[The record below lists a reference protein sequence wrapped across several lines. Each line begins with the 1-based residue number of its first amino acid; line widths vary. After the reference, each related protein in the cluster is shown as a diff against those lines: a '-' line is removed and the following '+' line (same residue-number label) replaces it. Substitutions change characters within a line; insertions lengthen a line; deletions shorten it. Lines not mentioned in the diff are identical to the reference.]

1 MGGEKSF
8 IVAGGMRRMNRNWL
22 MEAVAKAVPGLEG
35 ERIASVRQARGGD
48 IGESYCVETEKRR
61 LFVKLRTDMPA
72 DLFRREAE
80 GLKLLRR
87 AEALAVP
94 EPLYAGEIPGR
105 EGSGGMLAL
114 EWIET
119 GPARPETIE
128 ALGAGL
134 AAQHRRMS
142 PDGRYGLHMDNYI
155 GLLPQANG
163 PRDSWIDFYRD
174 RRLLPLAKLAESRG
188 LLPKGRRDA
197 LYRLME
203 RLGAWLP
210 DRPAASLLHG
220 DLWGGNWLA
229 GADGRPWLIDP
240 AVYYGDRE
248 CDLAFSELFGG
259 FPARFYAAYR
269 EAYPLDGGYEERKP
283 IYQLYHLL
291 VHLILFGEAY
301 GPGVDRVLR
310 RYAGSA

>member
-1 MGGEKSF
+1 M
-8 IVAGGMRRMNRNWL
+8 MNLTWL
-22 MEAVAKAVPGLEG
+22 KDAVARAVPGTA
-35 ERIASVRQARGGD
+35 ERIVSVREARGGD
-48 IGESYCVETEKRR
+48 IGESYCVETERR
-61 LFVKLRTDMPA
+61 KLFVKLRRDMPA

-80 GLKLLRR
+80 GLGLLRR

-105 EGSGGMLAL
+105 TGSGGMLAL

-128 ALGAGL
+128 TLGAGL
-134 AAQHRRMS
+134 AALHRRTS
-142 PDGRYGLHMDNYI
+142 PDGRYGLDRDNYI

-163 PRDSWIDFYRD
+163 WNESWTGFYREA
-174 RRLLPLAKLAESRG
+174 RLLPLAKLAEARG
-188 LLPKGRRDA
+188 RLPKGRRDG
-197 LYRLME
+197 LYRLMD
-203 RLGAWLP
+203 RLDRWLP

-220 DLWGGNWLA
+220 DLWSGNWLA

-269 EAYPLDGGYEERKP
+269 EAYPVDGEYEERKP

-291 VHLILFGEAY
+291 VHLVLFGEAY
-301 GPGVDRVLR
+301 GPSVDRVLR
-310 RYAGSA
+310 RYAGGG

>member
-1 MGGEKSF
+1 MKP
-8 IVAGGMRRMNRNWL
+8 NWIGD
-22 MEAVAKAVPGLEG
+22 AVLRAVPGLAGEG
-35 ERIASVRQARGGD
+35 IAAVREARGGD
-48 IGESYCVETEKRR
+48 IGESWCVETERR
-61 LFVKLRTDMPA
+61 KLFVKVRRDMTA

-80 GLKLLRR
+80 GLRLLGR
-87 AEALAVP
+87 AEAIAVP

-105 EGSGGMLAL
+105 AGGMLVL

-119 GPARPETIE
+119 GPARPETVG

-134 AAQHRRMS
+134 AALHRRTS
-142 PDGRYGLHMDNYI
+142 PDGRYGLHEDNYI
-155 GLLPQANG
+155 GLLPQENG
-163 PRDSWIDFYRD
+163 WLDSWIAFYRD
-174 RRLLPLAKLAESRG
+174 RRLMPLARLAEARG
-188 LLPKGRRDA
+188 LLPKGRWES
-197 LYRLME
+197 LHRLME
-203 RLGAWLP
+203 RLDRWLP

-220 DLWGGNWLA
+220 DLWSGNWLA

-269 EAYPLDGGYEERKP
+269 EAYPVDPGYEERKP

-301 GPGVDRVLR
+301 GPSVDRVLR
-310 RYAGSA
+310 RYAGHA

>member
-1 MGGEKSF
+1 
-8 IVAGGMRRMNRNWL
+8 MNHDWL
-22 MEAVAKAVPGLEG
+22 REAVAKAVPGLADEG
-35 ERIASVRQARGGD
+35 IAAVREARGGD
-48 IGESYCVETEKRR
+48 IGESWCVETERR
-61 LFVKLRTDMPA
+61 KLFVKMRRDMPA
-72 DLFRREAE
+72 DLFLREAE
-80 GLKLLRR
+80 GLALLRR
-87 AEALAVP
+87 AEAIAVP

-105 EGSGGMLAL
+105 GGGMLAL

-134 AAQHRRMS
+134 AALHRSTS
-142 PDGRYGLHMDNYI
+142 PDGRYGLDRDNYI

-163 PRDSWIDFYRD
+163 RRDSWIAFYRD
-174 RRLLPLAKLAESRG
+174 ARLLPLAKRAEERG

-197 LYRLME
+197 LHRLLD
-203 RLGAWLP
+203 RLDRWLP
-210 DRPAASLLHG
+210 ERPAASLLHG
-220 DLWGGNWLA
+220 DLWSGNWLA

-259 FPARFYAAYR
+259 FPVRFYAAYR
-269 EAYPLDGGYEERKP
+269 EAYPVDPGYGERKP

-291 VHLILFGEAY
+291 VHLVLFGEAY
-301 GPGVDRVLR
+301 GPSVDRVLR
-310 RYAGSA
+310 RYAGMK